1 MNKDVKLVGIFLNYL
16 EFGHLLIFWRI
27 LTNNPGFL
35 YYYQILEQYLQTPI
49 DYI

>member
-1 MNKDVKLVGIFLNYL
+1 MNKDVKLIGTFLNYL
-16 EFGHLLIFWRI
+16 EFGHLLILWRI

-35 YYYQILEQYLQTPI
+35 NYNQILEQFLQTPI